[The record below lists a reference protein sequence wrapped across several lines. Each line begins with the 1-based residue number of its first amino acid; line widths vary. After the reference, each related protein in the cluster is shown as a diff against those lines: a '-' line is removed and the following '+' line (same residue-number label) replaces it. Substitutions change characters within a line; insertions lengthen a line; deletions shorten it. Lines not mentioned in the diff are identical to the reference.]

1 MTQRKIG
8 EHTVSSREEGKK
20 YRICSVIGG
29 LDVTRLLSFRAK
41 AIFSE
46 VIQDI
51 ELIREFIS
59 QDMTNGG
66 VDFLLKYGSAVTGS
80 SMTNLD
86 DLNNSLQWKV
96 RGYQKPTTTLE
107 AGFAYV
113 DDRPDRF
120 IDKLVLLPHQPLVG
134 SKQTDLGIVD
144 AAGQILPWIVD
155 RQSGKSSWWM
165 PHQNGQSQGSHKEP
179 RTFKSLY
186 TCAWLGTYG
195 NAWAYYPPINK
206 VHGLELFNMV
216 EVVGPNLKTHDLPF
230 VVKNL
235 PQNNPTKEAS
245 FTSPYAD
252 SARPGKSMISATAP
266 VYFSGKFGGFTY
278 NDTYVASIGIDITVT
293 AISSL
298 LDIIKS
304 RLTKGSFGLLV
315 DSSFKCIAISQAV
328 VEIIYPKRTGF
339 EKERVI
345 YSDFD
350 GSIISDLRNKTY
362 EVSDTIVQSLVKL
375 KNADWNSLLDFSSHI
390 GRGERDYTTLNIT
403 ITGHNYP
410 TEFYVMIEKWD
421 YVADWMILTF
431 APVNEVRY
439 AIAYDI
445 YPITTD
451 STSKMDDSGLL
462 ENQKKMVLSGQKGEI
477 LLGEAIIQNVGNL
490 DIAIQPVS
498 IPQWL
503 RFKNIS
509 WEQRKVI
516 KASENATVAF
526 DVDTSRLAFGMTT
539 VQLSFNIIDDDYP
552 DCFFNQDD
560 SLSLAIEVNPKD
572 CAGPTGDLLRVAD
585 SNGNCVCAINSSEIG
600 TKCVSNMTL
609 VLFGIVIFSIVGLI
623 FVRYYVESN
632 RKKADS
638 VWEVDS
644 SDLLFDDPAE
654 IVGRG
659 TFGLVLLAEYRGTQV
674 AVKRV
679 LPPQIECRNGSDSH
693 SEFFSTF
700 LKRKR
705 RSRKSYKL
713 SSDRRSSTQQSIKN
727 GDTNDEIE
735 KIIRGGNAKLTRK
748 ASDSLFDDIDIESFN
763 DNESQKLLEN
773 SESNGSPSNGMMSGG
788 YSSFNN
794 RIAGDSLDDS
804 CKRKTHAQLKA
815 DFIEEMR

>member
-1 MTQRKIG
+1 MTKR
-8 EHTVSSREEGKK
+8 EHDDSSDEGGKK

-29 LDVTRLLSFRAK
+29 LDITRLLSFRAK
-41 AIFSE
+41 AMFSE

-59 QDMTNGG
+59 EDMTNGG
-66 VDFLLKYGSAVTGS
+66 VDYLLERGSAVTGS

-86 DLNNSLQWKV
+86 DLNNSLQWKA
-96 RGYQKPTTTLE
+96 RGFQKPTTTLE

-165 PHQNGQSQGSHKEP
+165 PHQNGQSQGPHKEP

-206 VHGLELFNMV
+206 VLGLKLFNMV

-235 PQNNPTKEAS
+235 PQNNPTREAS

-266 VYFSGKFGGFTY
+266 VYFSGNFGGFTY

-304 RLTKGSFGLLV
+304 RLTKGSFSLLV
-315 DSSFKCIAISQAV
+315 DSSFNSIAISQAV
-328 VEIIYPKRTGF
+328 VELIYPKRTGF
-339 EKERVI
+339 EKERVV

-350 GSIISDLRNKTY
+350 GSIINDRRNKTY
-362 EVSDTIVQSLVKL
+362 EVSDTMVQSLVKL
-375 KNADWNSLLDFSSHI
+375 KNADWNSLLDFVSHI
-390 GRGERDYTTLNIT
+390 DRGERDYTTLNIT
-403 ITGHNYP
+403 ITGHNHP
-410 TEFYVMIEKWD
+410 TEFYVMIEKWE

-439 AIAYDI
+439 AISYDI
-445 YPITTD
+445 HPISTN
-451 STSKMDDSGLL
+451 STSKIITSGTL
-462 ENQKKMVLSGQKGEI
+462 ENRKKIYFNGQRGEI
-477 LLGEAIIQNVGNL
+477 LLGEAMIENVGNL
-490 DIAIQPVS
+490 DISIQPVS
-498 IPQWL
+498 VPKWL

-509 WEQRKVI
+509 PTQRKVI
-516 KASENATVAF
+516 KASENSIVAF
-526 DVDTSRLAFGMTT
+526 DIDTSTLEFGMTT
-539 VQLSFNIIDDDYP
+539 VQLTFNIVDDNYP

-560 SLSLAIEVNPKD
+560 SLSLAIEINPKD
-572 CAGPTGDLLRVAD
+572 CAGITGDLLRVAD
-585 SNGNCVCAINSSEIG
+585 SDGNCVCAINSWEIG
-600 TKCVSNMTL
+600 NRCILDMTI
-609 VLFGIVIFSIVGLI
+609 VLYAIVIFSIVGLI
-623 FVRYYVESN
+623 GVRYYVESN

-638 VWEVDS
+638 VWEVES

-679 LPPQIECRNGSDSH
+679 IPPQIERNSGIERSSI
-693 SEFFSTF
+693 FFSNF
-700 LKRKR
+700 MKRKR
-705 RSRKSYKL
+705 QSRKSYKL
-713 SSDRRSSTQQSIKN
+713 PSDRKTSLQSMKN
-727 GDTNDEIE
+727 GDVNGEIE
-735 KIIRGGNAKLTRK
+735 SLLKGRNGNKLTRK
-748 ASDSLFDDIDIESFN
+748 ASDSLFDDTDIESLN
-763 DNESQKLLEN
+763 DKQNLLDTYETNE
-773 SESNGSPSNGMMSGG
+773 SPSNGLMSGG

-794 RIAGDSLDDS
+794 GNFSDSFDGSL
-804 CKRKTHAQLKA
+804 KKKTHAQLKA